1 MREGGREGGRERE
14 RERESIGLPLPQQLD
29 TPMYAYIHAYLNA
42 RTLKYIQVYLALNI
56 PWEHTFDKR
65 DGGSPFRPRRVPNQ
79 VLTEGQKEDGDDDG
93 DGDGDGGGDV
103 FARAP
108 SVFERV
114 PSFVKV
120 SSSAGFDL
128 EKGTAL
134 RMGQTQRGI
143 VRIAKPLA
151 VLICNSENMMR
162 AWSPNSQKSANF
174 PV

>member
-1 MREGGREGGRERE
+1 MTG
-14 RERESIGLPLPQQLD
+14 
-29 TPMYAYIHAYLNA
+29 
-42 RTLKYIQVYLALNI
+42 
-56 PWEHTFDKR
+56 
-65 DGGSPFRPRRVPNQ
+65 
-79 VLTEGQKEDGDDDG
+79 DG
-93 DGDGDGGGDV
+93 DGDGDGDL
-103 FARAP
+103 FARVP

-134 RMGQTQRGI
+134 RMGQTERGI

-162 AWSPNSQKSANF
+162 AWSPSSQKSAYL
-174 PV
+174 PL